1 MAFLNKSIEDSLKLI
16 GGSSDTPTSTIANKP
31 KRKRGRP
38 RKNPIQV
45 PAPSP
50 VRQQS
55 PATKF
60 SPFRTNSRPSSP
72 ISLQRTPEAEE
83 RIVPPVTPTADDER
97 SDDEPDLPQME
108 TKNITVDLKSKYF
121 KVIRYIQDGRNLIY
135 AVSYDPN
142 GQVVYIEL
150 NSEDVSSVSGVQLT
164 HVKRQDYIE
173 YPFAL
178 KDYYK
183 NKINGHIYGVVLTR
197 GENMCFLTKTDNG
210 DIIESYYG
218 STDSFSDRI
227 NCYCVF
233 RYTDVMEDL
242 EASLQSVMYTYE
254 MIQQHQLVT
263 NKIIFKDAMEE
274 INKLYIY
281 SQEFD
286 KIYKKFTE
294 SILDD
299 WSRFSNVS
307 VDYIDKLIEEGLTD
321 EEKEKFSHIST
332 NLFARFQSF
341 NNISNAVEELKIV
354 GNSLLPIKNILKE
367 SIDQFEKDNNKM
379 AGRIL
384 DPSEVDVLL

>member
-1 MAFLNKSIEDSLKLI
+1 MAFLNKSIEESLKLI
-16 GGSSDTPTSTIANKP
+16 GNPDSTPETTEIKP

-38 RKNPIQV
+38 RKKAIQV

-55 PATKF
+55 PAIKF
-60 SPFRTNSRPSSP
+60 SPFRTTSRPSSP
-72 ISLQRTPEAEE
+72 IALQRTPEAEE
-83 RIVPPVTPTADDER
+83 RIIPPVTPVADDER
-97 SDDEPDLPQME
+97 SEDEQDLPSTE
-108 TKNITVDLKSKYF
+108 TKNISDDLKSKYF
-121 KVIRYIQDGRNLIY
+121 KVIRYIQNENNLIY

-150 NSEDVSSVSGVQLT
+150 NSEDTSSSGGNQLT

-183 NKINGHIYGVVLTR
+183 NKINGQIYGVVLTR

-210 DIIESYYG
+210 DIVESYYG
-218 STDSFSDRI
+218 STESFNDRI

-233 RYTDVMEDL
+233 KYTDIMEDF

-263 NKIIFKDAMEE
+263 NKTTFSNAMTE
-274 INKLYIY
+274 INKLYVY

-294 SILDD
+294 TILDD

-307 VDYIDKLIEEGLTD
+307 VDYIDKLLDEGLTD
-321 EEKEKFSHIST
+321 EENEKFSHISA

-341 NNISNAVEELKIV
+341 NSISNAIEELKIV

-367 SIDQFEKDNNKM
+367 SIDQFEKDDTKT

-384 DPSEVDVLL
+384 DPSEIDILL